1 MKGRHIKK
9 DEVAGIAMDIKA
21 GKLLPQIMLSWDCGH
36 ETVRRVKTALELIDS
51 RASAREIYDARNAER
66 ITTVMADF
74 VNAEIARLIAEEE
87 EAKKKKFDET
97 VFANNAIGLEKD
109 SDFSINEVG
118 YTLMRIE
125 TLLEE
130 ILKVWKV

>member
-9 DEVAGIAMDIKA
+9 DEVAGIAMDIEA
-21 GKLLPQIMLSWDCGH
+21 GKSLPQIMLSWDCGH
-36 ETVRRVKTALELIDS
+36 ETVRRVKTALKLIDS
-51 RASAREIYDARNAER
+51 RASIREIYDARNAER

-74 VNAEIARLIAEEE
+74 VNSEIARLIAEEE
-87 EAKKKKFDET
+87 EAKKIEEVVVDDTAEPVHNT
-97 VFANNAIGLEKD
+97 
-109 SDFSINEVG
+109 DFSINEIG